1 MARYIDADKI
11 DYKIIMAGMDE
22 NAGFRAVALE
32 SDINDMPAAD
42 VVPKSEVDE
51 IIGKFECFLCHAT
64 GGRLSKYTYDLRTM
78 EAVATDCINETYNDG
93 YAEGGKDVAEG
104 IFEEADKIFM
114 ATCLS
119 LETYK
124 AWCELKKKYTGE

>member
-42 VVPKSEVDE
+42 VVPKSEIAREV
-51 IIGKFECFLCHAT
+51 
-64 GGRLSKYTYDLRTM
+64 
-78 EAVATDCINETYNDG
+78 
-93 YAEGGKDVAEG
+93 
-104 IFEEADKIFM
+104 FEEIEKIIRKHD
-114 ATCLS
+114 
-119 LETYK
+119 ERPKYK
-124 AWCELKKKYTGE
+124 LMIDLAILKKKYTGE